1 MYKIMT
7 VCTGNICRSPTGEFL
22 LKDAAKKAGL
32 DVEVTSSG
40 ISDEEHGNPID
51 RRAAKVLNELN
62 INTSAHRA
70 QQFTV
75 SQLDAQDLILAM
87 DLNHYR
93 ALMRMASTDE
103 QRKKIHLMREFDPEV
118 ADQEHDS
125 LGIYD
130 PWYGGQ
136 EDFYTT
142 FDMIKNAVPGVIDHV
157 KKEIEY

>member
-7 VCTGNICRSPTGEFL
+7 VCTGNICRSPTAEYL
-22 LKDAAKKAGL
+22 LKKAAADAGL

-51 RRAAKVLNELN
+51 RRAAKVLTELN

-70 QQFTV
+70 QQFTR
-75 SQLDAQDLILAM
+75 DHFAANDLILAL

-93 ALMRMASTDE
+93 ALMRMADNDDD
-103 QRKKIHLMREFDPEV
+103 RAKVRLLREFDPTV
-118 ADQEHDS
+118 ADQDHDS

-130 PWYGGQ
+130 PWYGSQ

-142 FDMIKNAVPGVIDHV
+142 YEMIKDAVPGVIDHV
-157 KKEIEY
+157 KSAQ